1 MVPLHREPTAQ
12 PGRQTDSFNR
22 VRAANGSHAPSN
34 GRTPATEHPSR
45 EGGHWARCGACLI
58 SLAPHG
64 HPAGRDCEQVYEDI
78 EESLSKEGMP
88 EPRCRGEEALAMQGG
103 EGHSR
108 GRVEK

>member
-22 VRAANGSHAPSN
+22 VRAANGWHAPGN
-34 GRTPATEHPSR
+34 GKTPSTEPSSR
-45 EGGHWARCGACLI
+45 EGGHGARCGVCLI

-64 HPAGRDCEQVYEDI
+64 LPEGRDGEQVYEDI
-78 EESLSKEGMP
+78 EKSLSKEGMP

-108 GRVEK
+108 GREEK